1 MANFTYLFHITDF
14 KLVFFWEINSN
25 ICLSLYKMR
34 QLLALDN
41 NRKWKTDYGPARGS
55 NFGFVMCSG
64 QVTVNLIPH
73 RQATDE
79 KLTRKNTEKSG
90 SEIL

>member
-1 MANFTYLFHITDF
+1 MLSRNIDNFTYLFHTTVF
-14 KLVFFWEINSN
+14 KPVYNSTFVVFSWEINSN
-25 ICLSLYKMR
+25 ICLSSYKMR

-41 NRKWKTDYGPARGS
+41 NRKWKTYYGSARGS

-64 QVTVNLIPH
+64 QVTVNIIPD

-79 KLTRKNTEKSG
+79 K
-90 SEIL
+90 